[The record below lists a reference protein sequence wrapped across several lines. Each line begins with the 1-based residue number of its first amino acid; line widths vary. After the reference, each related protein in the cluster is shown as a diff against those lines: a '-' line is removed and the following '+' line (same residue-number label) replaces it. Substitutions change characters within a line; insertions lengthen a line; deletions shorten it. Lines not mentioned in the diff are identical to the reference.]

1 MLSFRHQDAHSPFWF
16 AFSPALIQ
24 STGAMKCLLDAMLVL
39 TKQDRL
45 CHVIHATSEP
55 FYQTWLRKANVMQ
68 HCKVRTPQKRSPAS
82 PCTNSVRFSRF
93 SPSATVLSLRCG
105 RSSGS
110 ESSLTYLRNFE
121 WASRLSTFGTR
132 LVGSSPTG
140 KTTSPTTV
148 RFPAQLRLMTPRTH
162 DIRVVQ

>member
-1 MLSFRHQDAHSPFWF
+1 MLSSRHQVAHSPFWF
-16 AFSPALIQ
+16 SFSPALIQ

-68 HCKVRTPQKRSPAS
+68 HCKVHTPPTTSPAF
-82 PCTNSVRFSRF
+82 PCTNSVRRSRS
-93 SPSATVLSLRCG
+93 SPSATALSLRCG

-110 ESSLTYLRNFE
+110 GLSLTCLRNFE
-121 WASRLSTFGTR
+121 WVSRLNTFGTR
-132 LVGSSPTG
+132 LAGSLPIG

-148 RFPAQLRLMTPRTH
+148 CYPHTFT
-162 DIRVVQ
+162 